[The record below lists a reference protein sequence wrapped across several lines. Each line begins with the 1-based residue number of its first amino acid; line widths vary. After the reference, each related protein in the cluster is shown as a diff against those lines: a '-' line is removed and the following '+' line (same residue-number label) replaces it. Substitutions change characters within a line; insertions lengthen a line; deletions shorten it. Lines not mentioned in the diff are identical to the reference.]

1 MENPRYWI
9 SQWYSTRFAEE
20 PWPGGWYW
28 HDRHFN
34 WHGPFDSEHAAAIE
48 LKGYEASERAAS
60 DARERTRPQFE
71 LYYHPA
77 SSYCQK
83 VLIAIY
89 EKGARFTPHVID
101 LKNTESRDEYRKLYP
116 LGKIPLIVLNHG
128 PLIPESNIII
138 EYLENLGGPRLIS
151 TNPDL
156 ARKIRF
162 KDKFIDLYLNESV
175 KYLLREG
182 RKSEAEQDAEQIE
195 QNRRRIT
202 VVYDFLDHEL
212 TGQGWANGEEFSM
225 SDCSAAAA
233 LLHAPDVMPYTEYP
247 NIVAYA
253 ERLSERDSVRR
264 ARHDAAQYRS
274 A

>member
-34 WHGPFDSEHAAAIE
+34 WHGPFDSERAAADE
-48 LKGYEASERAAS
+48 LRDYEESERAAS
-60 DARERTRPQFE
+60 DAHERTRPQFG
-71 LYYHPA
+71 LYYHPV
-77 SSYCQK
+77 STYCQK

-89 EKGARFTPHVID
+89 EKGLRFTPHIVD
-101 LKNTESRDEYRKLYP
+101 LMDPAEREEYRKLYP

-138 EYLENLGGPRLIS
+138 EYLEGLGGRQLIS
-151 TNPDL
+151 SNADV
-156 ARKIRF
+156 ARKTRF
-162 KDKFIDLYLNESV
+162 KDKFIDLYLSDSIGR
-175 KYLLREG
+175 LRRENG
-182 RKSEAEQDAEQIE
+182 KSQAERNAEQIDE
-195 QNRRRIT
+195 CRHRIS
-202 VVYDFLDHEL
+202 VVYDFLEHEL
-212 TGQGWANGEEFSM
+212 KGQTWANGEEFSM

-233 LLHAPDVMPYTEYP
+233 LLYAPEVAPYTQYQ

-253 ERLSERDSVRR
+253 ERLAERDSVRR
-264 ARHDAAQYRS
+264 ARQDAAQYS
-274 A
+274 